1 MTSKDRSKEDKSQTQ
16 SGMRNVLMLGLVSFF
31 TDFSSEMV
39 LGVLPLFIVNNLGA
53 SRAILGAIEGS
64 AELSSYAFRMVSGAL
79 SDKIKKRKVFVL
91 IGYGLS
97 TISKP
102 FFIIATTWFDAFIV
116 RMVDRIGKGVRT
128 VPRDALIADSV
139 AESISGKAFGV
150 HRTIDQ
156 LGAIIGPLTAF
167 AILQVMD
174 IRAVFLFSLI
184 PGSIAII
191 ILIFF

>member
-1 MTSKDRSKEDKSQTQ
+1 
-16 SGMRNVLMLGLVSFF
+16 
-31 TDFSSEMV
+31 
-39 LGVLPLFIVNNLGA
+39 
-53 SRAILGAIEGS
+53 
-64 AELSSYAFRMVSGAL
+64 
-79 SDKIKKRKVFVL
+79 
-91 IGYGLS
+91 
-97 TISKP
+97 
-102 FFIIATTWFDAFIV
+102 
-116 RMVDRIGKGVRT
+116 MVDRIGKGVRT